1 MRDTGMGVQPRHENF
16 SAVVLA
22 TLLFPAVTMAAMR
35 SAPPATRPACRES
48 IRVIRPA
55 TASDTAYEERHPLLR
70 EPSDPN
76 RVPGPG
82 SLLAVVRT
90 DSLHHPHIYIE
101 DAIRRSSRLLLGKG
115 ASEPRWSPDGKR
127 IACIAWESPDEP
139 WVLTVVDP
147 DGRRLSQPLRKFN
160 VMGFKWAPDG
170 RWIAVTATAGSSG
183 RTYLALVSAIDGRVH
198 VADTVRVV
206 TDYEFSWSP
215 DSRVLAFSR
224 VTALNAYEE
233 PKAADIWLVVPGRRP
248 CPLVVSSDYVET
260 QPRWVAAD
268 RLRYTRVPRASSAP
282 AVEDVVVDLRP
293 AARQ

>member
-1 MRDTGMGVQPRHENF
+1 MGAQRKHE
-16 SAVVLA
+16 SVGAVVA
-22 TLLFPAVTMAAMR
+22 AALLGTAIAVTALR
-35 SAPPATRPACRES
+35 SAPQATRPACRES
-48 IRVIRPA
+48 IHVMRPA
-55 TASDTAYEERHPLLR
+55 TSSDTAYEERHALLR
-70 EPSDPN
+70 EPADPN
-76 RVPGPG
+76 RVPGLG
-82 SLLAVVRT
+82 SFVAVVRT

-101 DAIRRSSRLLLGKG
+101 DAVRKSSRILLRKG

-127 IACIAWESPDEP
+127 VACIAWESPVEP
-139 WVLTVVDP
+139 WVLTIVDR

-183 RTYLALVSAIDGRVH
+183 RTYLALVSAVDGRVH
-198 VADTVRVV
+198 LADTVRVV

-260 QPRWVAAD
+260 QPRWVASN
-268 RLRYTRVPRASSAP
+268 RLRFSRVPRASSAP
-282 AVEDVVVDLRP
+282 AVEDVVLDLRP